1 MKSVMVKLFGLS
13 VLVYSSAVF
22 AAEKVEPSADKCK
35 GKAVVEIVTFTVNS
49 GVSETQL
56 IAAANKINADLAKQ
70 AGFISRNLAYDKAG
84 EWVDIIHWRN
94 LASAE
99 SAAQHMMQNEKVGEF
114 FALIDQSKMK
124 MAYYCA
130 AK

>member
-13 VLVYSSAVF
+13 VLVCSTSAF
-22 AAEKVEPSADKCK
+22 AVDKIEPSADKCK
-35 GKAVVEIVTFTVNS
+35 GKAVVEIVSFAVNT
-49 GVSETQL
+49 GVSEAQL
-56 IAAANKINADLAKQ
+56 IAAANNINADLAKQ

-94 LASAE
+94 LVSAE
-99 SAAQHMMQNEKVGEF
+99 SAAQHMMQNEKAGEF

-124 MAYYCA
+124 MVHYCA